1 MKNVIITGA
10 GGLVATELTIKLLK
24 ETDANLYLLSTHV
37 EKITERYKNYP
48 QRVNCY
54 TLDEFS
60 SYASATKVKF
70 DICIH
75 TAFSR
80 SAKGG
85 LIVESIEYQRV
96 LIALLKKLGIGTF
109 VNISSQSVYGKA
121 TEPLWTEDAQLDPDY
136 LYAMGKYFSEV
147 VTRIM
152 LDGSGIRWT
161 NIRLC
166 SVCENARFVRVFVQN
181 AIEGKPIILT
191 APEQQCSFIEVQD
204 VADALTAFIEKSDKI
219 GLKPTYNL
227 GANLVDTI
235 KGIALKVKRVGEEQ
249 YGLSNV
255 EIIEKS
261 SDSNIRIGM
270 DASLFMDTFDWCPRH
285 NMDDMVIEMFE
296 MLKNVNRGGYPIS
309 FKLVYGL

>member
-10 GGLVATELTIKLLK
+10 GGLVATELSFKLLRD
-24 ETDANLYLLSTHV
+24 TDANLHLLSTHV
-37 EKITERYKNYP
+37 EKIAERYKDYP

-60 SYASATKVKF
+60 SYASAAKVKF

-80 SAKGG
+80 SAKGC
-85 LIVESIEYQRV
+85 LIVESIEYQRA
-96 LIALLKKLGIGTF
+96 LIALLKKLGIGIF

-121 TEPLWTEDAQLDPDY
+121 TEPLWTEDAPLDPDY

-147 VTRIM
+147 VTQIM

-181 AIEGKPIILT
+181 AIEGKPIVLT

-270 DASLFMDTFDWCPRH
+270 DASLFMDTFGWSPRR

>member
-1 MKNVIITGA
+1 MKNIIITGA
-10 GGLVATELTIKLLK
+10 GGLVATELAIKLLTD
-24 ETDANLYLLSTHV
+24 TDANLYLLSTHV
-37 EKITERYKNYP
+37 EKIAERYKDYP

-60 SYASATKVKF
+60 SYASAARIKF

-85 LIVESIEYQRV
+85 LIVESIEYQRALV
-96 LIALLKKLGIGTF
+96 ALLKKLGIGIF

-121 TEPLWTEDAQLDPDY
+121 TEPLWTEGTPLDPDY
-136 LYAMGKYFSEV
+136 LYAMGKYFSEE
-147 VTRIM
+147 VTKIM
-152 LDGSGIRWT
+152 LEDSRIKWT
-161 NIRLC
+161 NLRLC

-204 VADALTAFIEKSDKI
+204 VADALMAFIEKSDKI
-219 GLKPTYNL
+219 ELKPMYNL

-235 KGIALKVKRVGEEQ
+235 KGIAFRVKRIGEEQ
-249 YGLSNV
+249 YGLNNV
-255 EIIEKS
+255 EIVEKS

-270 DASLFMDTFDWCPRH
+270 DASLFMDTFGWSPRR
-285 NMDDMVIEMFE
+285 NMDNMVIEMFE
-296 MLKNVNRGGYPIS
+296 MLKNVNQGGYPIS
-309 FKLVYGL
+309 FKIVYGL